1 MWAKLRISLRTLLAD
16 TTKSTASTY
25 IFLLLNY
32 KACVMSKLLDSFL
45 RSQSLIYRGILYIA
59 LVGAIV
65 FFFPK
70 GGQFKYEFQKGKP
83 WQYNNLY
90 APFDFAILKTQEEI
104 KQEQEQLENEQIP
117 YYRYDSLIVSDIYV
131 NYEKAFP
138 GFFPDSQFKTS
149 ELEVLSGIGRGLL
162 DSIFANGIWDG
173 RVTPKSQDIYLVKN
187 NIASPIRMSQIL
199 RIAGLNEELE
209 RLFKDDLDSE
219 NRKRI
224 KDLFFDV
231 IQPNVSFDEALTRQ
245 ELELAFKQIS
255 ITRGTVFEGTLIIAQ
270 GEVVEADNYKILVS
284 LKAEY
289 ESELWS
295 SRNAKTLI
303 AGYIILVALVLLM
316 LLLFI
321 RKYRP
326 KLFQNNVQL
335 TFVFFNIFI
344 MVFVT
349 TLVVNYNPEYV
360 FVVPLSI
367 LPLIVKTFFDAR
379 LGLFVHV
386 LTVLLLGFIV
396 PNSFE
401 FIFLQIIAG
410 IATILT
416 VSELYKRA
424 NLFISVGQITLI
436 YIVGYFAFNVIQEG
450 DLTQI
455 VWANFVYFLV
465 NGMITLFVQPLIYIY
480 EKIFGMVSDV
490 SLLELSDTNSKLLK
504 ELSDKA
510 PGTFNHSLQVA
521 NLAEACA
528 NEVGANA
535 MLARVGALYH
545 DIGKIVNPTFFTE
558 NQITNLNP
566 HDDLAPGESAKIIIQ
581 HVLNGIELARKYK
594 LPDRIIDFIRTHH
607 GTTLVYYFYK
617 KAKDVEGDGISD
629 AQFRYPGPIPFSKET
644 AIIMMSDSV
653 EAASKSL
660 VNPTYLAVEE
670 FVDRIVTGQVQSG
683 QFLNANITFKEI
695 ETVKKVLKQRLM
707 NIYHIRV
714 EYPE

>member
-1 MWAKLRISLRTLLAD
+1 
-16 TTKSTASTY
+16 
-25 IFLLLNY
+25 
-32 KACVMSKLLDSFL
+32 MSKILDSFL
-45 RSQSLIYRGILYIA
+45 RSQSLIYRVFIYLT

-65 FFFPK
+65 FFLPK

-83 WQYNNLY
+83 WQHPNLY
-90 APFDFAILKTQEEI
+90 APFDFAIRKTAEEVQFERDQI
-104 KQEQEQLENEQIP
+104 EKEHIP
-117 YYRYDSLIVSDIYV
+117 YFVYDTLIAHRV
-131 NYEKAFP
+131 YENFDSK
-138 GFFPDSQFKTS
+138 FPDFFTAPEFNPNQLRILRKVG
-149 ELEVLSGIGRGLL
+149 LNLL
-162 DSIFANGIWDG
+162 DSLFTTGIWDG
-173 RVTPKSQDIYLVKN
+173 SFPPKTSEVYLVKN
-187 NIASPIRMSQIL
+187 KEAVLIPFSRIP
-199 RIAGLNEELE
+199 RIANLNPLLEKIAVTPDAMSHLE
-209 RLFKDDLDSE
+209 RYK
-219 NRKRI
+219 N
-224 KDLFFDV
+224 LFFEV
-231 IQPNVSFDEALTRQ
+231 VQPNVSLDEELTQ
-245 ELELAFKQIS
+245 EELELEFNQIS
-255 ITRGTVFEGTLIIAQ
+255 LTRGSIAEGTLIIAQ
-270 GEVVEADNYKILVS
+270 GEVVEAENHKILVS

-295 SRNAKTLI
+295 SRNAKTLML
-303 AGYIILVALVLLM
+303 GYIILVALVLLM
-316 LLLFI
+316 LILFI

-326 KLFQNNVQL
+326 VLFRNNVKM
-335 TFVFFNIFI
+335 TFVFFNIFV

-349 TLVVNYNPEYV
+349 TLVVNYNPEFV

-367 LPLIVKTFFDAR
+367 LPLIIKTFFDAR

-450 DLTQI
+450 SLDQI
-455 VWANFVYFLV
+455 IWVNFGYFLF

-480 EKIFGMVSDV
+480 EKMFGMVSDV

-545 DIGKIVNPTFFTE
+545 DIGKIANPTYFTE

-566 HDDLAPGESAKIIIQ
+566 HDDLTPEESAGIIIQ
-581 HVLNGIELARKYK
+581 HVIKGIELARKYK

-607 GTTLVYYFYK
+607 GTNLVYYFYK
-617 KAKDVEGDGISD
+617 KAQDREGTEIADTP
-629 AQFRYPGPIPFSKET
+629 FRYPGPIPFSKET

-660 VNPTYLAVEE
+660 VNPTFTVIDGFVE
-670 FVDRIVTGQVQSG
+670 RIVGGQVQSG

-707 NIYHIRV
+707 NIYHLRV